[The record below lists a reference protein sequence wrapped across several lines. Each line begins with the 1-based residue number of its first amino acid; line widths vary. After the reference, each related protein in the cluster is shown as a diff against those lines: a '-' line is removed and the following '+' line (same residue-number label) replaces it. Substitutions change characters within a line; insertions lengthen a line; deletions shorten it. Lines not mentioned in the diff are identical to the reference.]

1 MKSSK
6 ILFVLSFVV
15 IGVIFYAWDC
25 QNMFIN
31 DDVFYAFFCEIPKR
45 IESFTDIFWSQIDHY
60 FYRNGRF
67 LIHCIVQ
74 MFCAIWGL
82 KAFYVVNTI
91 VFLCFLYLIY
101 WYILQRTKNDSAL
114 LSITLLS
121 LLLFLPQWN
130 YTIIGYVSGAVNYL
144 WCAVFYM
151 LFIIFYEN
159 ERKKQRSVNTLYGI
173 AYFLLSLI
181 VGSLQE
187 SFCIGISGYFLYYYI
202 KNPKLFKGSVIPI
215 VIGFLIG
222 SAIVVVAPGNLV
234 RVEREVP
241 DTFILIRFVKNFF
254 FLFGGGGKVL
264 VLFVGTIVFMW
275 LKKRNILISFYKEY
289 ELLFGIMFFN
299 ILFLVFVAFNTHRQL
314 MSVNLYATI
323 LLVILLYQLC
333 GKIISKYHLAIN
345 VIITVFFVYSSIQ
358 IYNERIVI
366 SNAYNE
372 LWENARI
379 AKNETVIDVKY
390 DSLLATKNN
399 WYTKK
404 FTRRQYLGDFERV
417 WMAYYLTDGKD
428 RRLCSRILPDQPDL
442 IKSYCIPKNQICH
455 NVYKPNN
462 KYYYIIVVN
471 NRDLLTN
478 KSIHV
483 INESFPMSKVF
494 NFIKTGSAK
503 TVLDIPLSEIDD
515 FFTSENKTFYIYR
528 INEDLE
534 TYSVELRPSES

>member
-1 MKSSK
+1 
-6 ILFVLSFVV
+6 
-15 IGVIFYAWDC
+15 
-25 QNMFIN
+25 MFIN

-151 LFIIFYEN
+151 LFFIFYEN

-358 IYNERIVI
+358 IYNERKVI

-428 RRLCSRILPDQPDL
+428 RRHCSRILPDQLDL
-442 IKSYCIPKNQICH
+442 IKSYCIPKNQVSH

-471 NRDLLTN
+471 NTDSLTN

-503 TVLDIPLSEIDD
+503 TVLDIPLPEIDD